1 MKRFFTR
8 HKILANISL
17 ILSIQILL
25 LSFQVRDTSDRPLI
39 AGFVAL
45 ILTPA
50 QSAADI
56 SLKWVADKWNRYVWL
71 RNLKDENRNL
81 RDKVRKLEEELA
93 LRGKMETRLVILE
106 KLLEFKARSEFITE
120 PAVITG
126 FGSSTQ
132 YKTVFINKGS
142 LAGLKRYQPVIN
154 NGGLVGI
161 VVLTTPFTAQIQLL
175 TDSNTAAS
183 VQTEKSGIRGI
194 LAGWKNNLLIM
205 NYVDKHE
212 KVFKGERVITNG
224 LDEIFPYGMFV
235 GTVQE
240 IDDDNDMFLG
250 VVVKPAADFRHL
262 DGLLIIKNKIVRPV
276 EQAEQVEQ
284 TEPAE
289 ENQ

>member
-8 HKILANISL
+8 HKILASISL
-17 ILSIQILL
+17 VLAVQILI
-25 LSFQVRDTSDRPLI
+25 LSFQVRDSSDRPLI

-56 SLKWVADKWNRYVWL
+56 SLKWIADKWNRYVWL
-71 RNLKDENRNL
+71 RNLEDENRDL
-81 RDKVRKLEEELA
+81 RDKISKLEEELA
-93 LRGKMETRLVILE
+93 LRGKMETRLTILE

-142 LAGLKRYQPVIN
+142 SAGLQKYQPVIN
-154 NGGLVGI
+154 NQGLVGI
-161 VVLTTPFTAQIQLL
+161 VVLTTPFTAQLQLL

-194 LAGWKNNLLIM
+194 LTGWKNDFLVI
-205 NYVDKHE
+205 NYIDKHE
-212 KVFKGERVITNG
+212 KIFKGERVITNG
-224 LDEIFPYGMFV
+224 LDEIYPYGMFV

-240 IDDDNDMFLG
+240 IDDDSDMFLK
-250 VVVKPAADFRHL
+250 VIVKPAVDFRHL
-262 DGLLIIKNKIVRPV
+262 DSLLIIKNKIIRPI
-276 EQAEQVEQ
+276 EQ
-284 TEPAE
+284 TEPPE
-289 ENQ
+289 EINETL